1 MERIAITLNEE
12 QFYAFRELQRSGDI
26 PGTWVD
32 HVVLNPGEGADIVF
46 KTVFNGGLAFW
57 AGAKMIQRIAKK
69 CIYQR
74 NDQTPSQLATSLVSK
89 FMYFAGDF
97 DNKTRYN
104 FAIFSA
110 QQHILEVT
118 TATLTPEELVYLME
132 VSSELDK
139 KKKTENI

>member
-1 MERIAITLNEE
+1 
-12 QFYAFRELQRSGDI
+12 
-26 PGTWVD
+26 VD

-46 KTVFNGGLAFW
+46 KAVFNGGLAFW
-57 AGAKMIQRIAKK
+57 AGARMVQQIAKK

-74 NDQTPSQLATSLVSK
+74 NDQTPSELATSLVSK

-104 FAIFSA
+104 FAIFAA

-139 KKKTENI
+139 KKKSL